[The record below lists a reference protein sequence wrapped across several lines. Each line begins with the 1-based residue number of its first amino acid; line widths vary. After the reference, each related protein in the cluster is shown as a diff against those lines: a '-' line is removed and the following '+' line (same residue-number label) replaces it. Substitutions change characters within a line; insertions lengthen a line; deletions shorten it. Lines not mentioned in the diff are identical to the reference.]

1 MINDDI
7 APVVFATRSHDVS
20 FIDISKM
27 PNFSSE
33 NSKSS
38 FTTPNVE
45 VKTKI

>member
-7 APVVFATRSHDVS
+7 APLVFATRSHDVS

-27 PNFSSE
+27 PNFCSE

-38 FTTPNVE
+38 FAAPSAE
-45 VKTKI
+45 VKRKI